1 MPTDEDPRKAVLR
14 RLRRIEGQVRGII
27 RMVEEGK
34 DCREILNQVAA
45 VRSAM
50 ERVGAHI
57 ITHRMKECLRA
68 SSEDDFEKAV
78 AEAVETF
85 LRFTSAVD

>member
-1 MPTDEDPRKAVLR
+1 MPADEDARKAILR
-14 RLRRIEGQVRGII
+14 RLRRIEGQVRGLI

-34 DCREILNQVAA
+34 DCRELLDQVAA
-45 VRSAM
+45 VRSAV

-57 ITHRMKECLRA
+57 VTHRMKECLRGNP
-68 SSEDDFEKAV
+68 ENEFEKAV
-78 AEAVETF
+78 DEAVETF